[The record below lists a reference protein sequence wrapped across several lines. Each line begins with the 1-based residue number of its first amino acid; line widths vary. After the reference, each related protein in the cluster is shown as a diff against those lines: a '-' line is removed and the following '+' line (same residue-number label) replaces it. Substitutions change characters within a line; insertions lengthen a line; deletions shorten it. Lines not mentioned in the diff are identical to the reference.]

1 MEEKVMTKKDIIR
14 LLEDIAIYL
23 ELNLENG
30 FRVSAYRKAAAA
42 LERDQRS
49 FSEIE
54 SFSDIKRNRK
64 KTREVIEE
72 YIETGVNKHLNEL
85 KKETHDRLTYIKK
98 IPGIG
103 EKRVAKIYEST
114 GISTLDELE
123 KFIRDGKF
131 QKFPGFGKK

>member
-30 FRVSAYRKAAAA
+30 SRVSAYRKAAAA

-54 SFSDIKRNRK
+54 SVSDIKGIGKRK
-64 KTREVIEE
+64 REVIEE
-72 YIETGVNKHLNEL
+72 YIEAEESSLLNEL
-85 KKETHDRLTYIKK
+85 KEETPVGLTYMTK
-98 IPGIG
+98 IPGLG
-103 EKRVAKIYEST
+103 AKRVAKIYETT
-114 GISTLDELE
+114 GISTLHELE
-123 KFIRDGKF
+123 KFLRDGKL
-131 QKFPGFGKK
+131 QKLPGF